1 MRFKSGSHWLLSAL
15 LLLLSSLTLH
25 AQVDTGS
32 LSGIVT
38 DPAGAVVANATV
50 TVTNTGTSAAHTVST
65 SNNGAFHLENLEP
78 AVYTVSVELAGFE
91 TWRARVEVTVGGHA
105 ALNAK
110 LAVGSNKSTV
120 EVVALGG
127 VEVDTSSQEVSEI
140 VTPEQVKQ
148 LPSLTR
154 NIYDFVGLSGNVSQ
168 GDEAQGHTQNSTNL
182 GVGYSINGQR
192 SSGTEILL
200 DGVENIELFDDVVGL
215 HVPVD
220 SVGEYRVLTSNFDP
234 QYGRA
239 SGGVVSVVT
248 ASGSNQFHG
257 TFSEFNRV
265 AAYTANTVTNAQG
278 GLSKGGYT
286 RNQPSFFLSGPIV
299 RNKLFFAAGAE
310 WLRVRSNTIQTAWV
324 PTSDLLSYAATTTQN
339 FVSKYG
345 QSFTYAQTI
354 TNSAAGTPFA
364 SVPAST
370 PVFGLVN
377 YSVPQDAGGG
387 LPQNTYN
394 YVLRGDYQ
402 YSDRTQY
409 FGRFVG
415 WKLDE
420 PLGALYYSPYSNYD
434 AGELDKDY
442 AALGGFTHVFSPTL
456 VTSGRVSFSRINLN
470 ENTTEAG
477 LTTPALYFSSAAQVN
492 GYSVD
497 LPGNGLGLPFGGPQN
512 VLQWN
517 QDVDWNRG
525 NHNFKFGSQLLYI
538 QANRTFGAYAQAEE
552 ALAGSVEGDSTG
564 YAGFLSGTV
573 GTFSTAVDPQGHF
586 PGQTISTPLT
596 QPNFAR
602 SDRFHDWAVY
612 GQDAWRATP
621 KLTVN
626 YGVRYEYFGVQ
637 HNNKADLDS
646 NFYYGSGSS
655 YADQIRSGQVF
666 TVPNSPI
673 HELWEP
679 SYGTVS
685 PRLGFAFDPTGS
697 GKTAVRGGWGISYE
711 RNFGNVTFN
720 VIQNPPNYAVVVQN
734 GVAVSTSNLGTLADA
749 DGEVTL
755 PSTSLRHVAQNIRT
769 AQTQFWNLTVEHQIA
784 PQTVVSATYLGARG
798 LHLYDIKN
806 INGEGSGNYLAGD
819 DYATDGLTRLNSTYS
834 NINSRGSNGDSY
846 YEAVNLRFST
856 RNLLTS
862 GLSATANYTYG
873 HAIDDLSSTFSET
886 NAGGGGYNLGYTN
899 PFDPGYDRGSSDLD
913 IRQRFVFAPIYETP
927 WFHNSKSLKGEL
939 LGNWTATGI
948 YTVRSGTS
956 FTYYDS
962 TYNLGDYY
970 NIARY
975 VPSSSIKKWK
985 YTKSQGEV
993 PGAVNQ
999 YYLASSLPTGQKI
1012 VNDAIGGYSNW
1023 AFPTYA
1029 PERNSF
1035 VGPGAWNLD
1044 LAVSKQF
1051 PVWEKV
1057 NVELRAEGFDVLN
1070 HHNLYVQ
1077 ETLADAANY
1086 YPSTPVITA
1095 KKGGVNGSASEERRF
1110 GQLAVKVNF

>member
-1 MRFKSGSHWLLSAL
+1 MRSRFRSFWLHIVFLTVAVT
-15 LLLLSSLTLH
+15 TLH
-25 AQVDTGS
+25 AQVDTGAIA
-32 LSGIVT
+32 GIVT
-38 DPAGAVVANATV
+38 DASGAVVQAASVTATNAGTNSSH
-50 TVTNTGTSAAHTVST
+50 TINTGS
-65 SNNGAFHLENLEP
+65 NGAYKLDNLEP
-78 AVYTVSVELAGFE
+78 AIYNITISAPGFQGF
-91 TWRARVEVTVGGHA
+91 RAQIEVTVGGHA
-105 ALNAK
+105 SLDAK
-110 LAVGSNKSTV
+110 LTVGTSNSTV

-127 VEVDTSSQEVSEI
+127 AQVDTSSQEVSEI

-168 GDEAQGHTQNSTNL
+168 GDSAQGHTQNSTNL
-182 GVGYSINGQR
+182 GVGYSLNGQR

-220 SVGEYRVLTSNFDP
+220 SVGEYRVITSNFDP

-248 ASGSNQFHG
+248 SSGSNSFYG
-257 TFSEFNRV
+257 TLSEFNRV
-265 AAYTANTVTNAQG
+265 AAYTANTVTNAQAG
-278 GLSKGGYT
+278 NSKGGYT
-286 RNQPSFFLSGPIV
+286 RNQPSFFVGGPIIK
-299 RNKLFFAAGAE
+299 NKLFFAAGSE
-310 WLRVRSNTIQTAWV
+310 WLRVRSSSIQSAWV
-324 PTSDLLSYAATTTQN
+324 PTSNLLSYAAPTTQA
-339 FVSKYG
+339 FLSKYG
-345 QSFTYAQTI
+345 QTLNFASTI
-354 TNSAAGTPFA
+354 TNSDAGTPFP

-394 YVLRGDYQ
+394 YTIRGDYTV
-402 YSDRTQY
+402 SDKTQI
-409 FGRFVG
+409 FGRYVG

-420 PLGALYYSPYSNYD
+420 PLGAVYYSPYSDYD
-434 AGELDKDY
+434 AGELDKDF
-442 AALGGFTHVFSPTL
+442 AVLGGVTHTFSSSL
-456 VTSGRVSFSRINLN
+456 LTSGRVSFSRINLN
-470 ENTTEAG
+470 ENTTPAG
-477 LTTPALYFSSAAQVN
+477 LTTPALYFSGAAQVN
-492 GYSVD
+492 GYNVD

-517 QDVDWNRG
+517 QDVDWIKGR
-525 NHNFKFGSQLLYI
+525 HSFKFGSQILYI

-552 ALAGSVEGDSTG
+552 ALAGSTEGDSTG
-564 YAGFLSGTV
+564 YAGFISGTV
-573 GTFSTAVDPQGHF
+573 GTFSTAVDPQGHY
-586 PGQTISTPLT
+586 PGQTISTPVT

-602 SDRFHDWAVY
+602 SDRFHDWAGY
-612 GQDAWRATP
+612 GQDSWRADS
-621 KLTVN
+621 KLTLN

-637 HNNKADLDS
+637 HNNHPDLDS
-646 NFYYGSGSS
+646 NFYYGSGSDL
-655 YADQIRSGQVF
+655 ADQIRSGQVF
-666 TVPNSPI
+666 IAPDSPI
-673 HELWEP
+673 HELWKP

-685 PRLGFAFDPTGS
+685 PRLGFAYDLS
-697 GKTAVRGGWGISYE
+697 GNGRTAIRGGWGISYE

-720 VIQNPPNYAVVVQN
+720 VIQNPPNYAVIVQN
-734 GVAVSTSNLGTLADA
+734 QVPVTTLNLGTL
-749 DGEVTL
+749 GESSGNVIL
-755 PSTSLRHVAQNIRT
+755 PSSSLRHVSQNIRT
-769 AQTQFWNLTVEHQIA
+769 AQTQFWNLTAEHELSRD
-784 PQTVVSATYLGARG
+784 TVVGVAYLGARG
-798 LHLYDIKN
+798 IHLYDIKN
-806 INGEGSGNYLAGD
+806 INGLGSGNYLAGD
-819 DYATDGLTRLNSTYS
+819 SYADEGLTRLNSTYS
-834 NINSRGSNGDSY
+834 NINNRGSNGDSY

-856 RNLLTS
+856 HNLYRT
-862 GLSATANYTYG
+862 GLSATANYTWG
-873 HAIDDLSSTFSET
+873 HAIDDLSSTFSES

-927 WFHNSKSLKGEL
+927 WFKDRHNLTGEA
-939 LGNWTATGI
+939 LGNWTVTGI
-948 YTVRSGTS
+948 YTVRSGS
-956 FTYYDS
+956 PFTYYDS

-975 VPSSSIKKWK
+975 IPSTPITKWK
-985 YTKSQGEV
+985 YTKSTSAV
-993 PGAVNQ
+993 PGAINQ
-999 YYLASSLPTGQKI
+999 YYLASSLPVGQAV
-1012 VNDAIGGYSNW
+1012 VNNNIGGYSNW

-1057 NVELRAEGFDVLN
+1057 HLELRAEGFDLLN

-1077 ETLADAANY
+1077 QVLADAANF
-1086 YPSTPVITA
+1086 YPNNPIITA
-1095 KKGGVNGSASEERRF
+1095 KKGGVNGPASEERRF